1 MDADD
6 RHTESSPQ
14 RERPWLQK
22 PWEFDNP
29 TVVQGRLLRKRIL
42 AWVTALAVL
51 VALGGAVVRMT
62 AEERARDRAYRAA
75 VAADWSRLVA
85 VQQGYYEAN
94 ARYASLDDLSIDYI
108 SSQGVRV
115 HIDNADANGWSAG
128 VWHLRT
134 SYTCTIAITVSLGT
148 DTEPPEAACS

>member
-1 MDADD
+1 MDPDD

-22 PWEFDNP
+22 PWEFDDP
-29 TVVQGRLLRKRIL
+29 TVVQGRLLHKRIL
-42 AWVTALAVL
+42 TWVTAVAVL
-51 VALGGAVVRMT
+51 VALGGTMVRMT

-75 VAADWSRLVA
+75 VETDLSRLAA

-94 ARYASLDDLSIDYI
+94 ARYASLDDLGIDYI
-108 SSQGVRV
+108 SSQGVRAR
-115 HIDNADANGWSAG
+115 IDNADANGWSAG

-134 SYTCTIAITVSLGT
+134 SYTCTIAITVPPRANR
-148 DTEPPEAACS
+148 EPPEAACS